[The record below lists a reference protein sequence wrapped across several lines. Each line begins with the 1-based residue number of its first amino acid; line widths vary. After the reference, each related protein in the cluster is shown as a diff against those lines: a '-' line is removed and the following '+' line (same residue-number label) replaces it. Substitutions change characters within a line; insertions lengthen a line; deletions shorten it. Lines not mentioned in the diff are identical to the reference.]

1 MRPRVAVIHHSR
13 RGTMRTLAG
22 LAAEGAR
29 AGGAAVRLL
38 RVAEDDPA
46 VMAWPERV
54 AEPEDVLWADGLVL
68 ATPTYFGNVSA
79 AFKRFLET
87 TSPLW
92 RQGLLA
98 DRIVTGMT
106 SSTCTHAG
114 REATLL
120 ALHQTAFHWGSW
132 VLGADPADPVFGP
145 AGGNP
150 YGVSADSRPDAAG
163 AEVRGAARSL
173 GRRVAD
179 LTARAGPHAAG
190 LPRSAVPGPVKV
202 TVVHCADDGRTRLM
216 AQQCAA
222 GARSVGARVRLRRV
236 GDAGG
241 PPGPVAATVTRED
254 VAWADAVVFGAPAR
268 LGCMAARLLDF
279 VQSLASDGG
288 RGPLWGKPA
297 SGFVTTALTHTGS
310 ESALLAFHH
319 LLLNSGAVV
328 VPPGFTDQAVF
339 EAGGNPYGTCDVR
352 SASAVPTGAALAAV
366 AYQGRRTA
374 MAGDVLRRPAAAPR
388 PGPGERAGDNENTG
402 NPGGLRDDHAAI

>member
-1 MRPRVAVIHHSR
+1 MSPRIAVVHHSR
-13 RGTMRTLAG
+13 RGTMRALAT

-29 AGGAAVRLL
+29 ARGAAVRLL
-38 RVAEDDPA
+38 RVAEDGPDA
-46 VMAWPERV
+46 MAWPERV
-54 AEPEDVLWADGLVL
+54 AEPGDVLWADGLVL

-79 AFKRFLET
+79 AFKQFLET

-98 DRIVTGMT
+98 DRVVTGMT
-106 SSTCTHAG
+106 ASTCTHAG

-120 ALHQTAFHWGSW
+120 ALYQTAFHWGSW
-132 VLGADPADPVFGP
+132 VLGADPADPLFGS

-150 YGVSADSRPDAAG
+150 YGVSADSRPEVAG
-163 AEVRGAARSL
+163 ADTRGAALSL
-173 GRRVAD
+173 GHRLAD
-179 LTARAGPHAAG
+179 ITARVRPSAARPVG
-190 LPRSAVPGPVKV
+190 STASGPVNV
-202 TVVHCADDGRTRLM
+202 TVVHCADDGRARLM
-216 AQQCAA
+216 ARECAA

-236 GDAGG
+236 ASARRG
-241 PPGPVAATVTRED
+241 PNAAIVTRED

-268 LGCMAARLLDF
+268 LGCMAAPLLDF
-279 VQSLASDGG
+279 VQSLASADG

-297 SGFVTTALTHTGS
+297 SGFVTTALAHTGS

-339 EAGGNPYGTCDVR
+339 EAGGNPYGSCDVR

-366 AYQGRRTA
+366 AYQGQRAA
-374 MAGDVLRRPAAAPR
+374 MAGDLLRRPATAPS
-388 PGPGERAGDNENTG
+388 PIPGERAGSDENTG
-402 NPGGLRDDHAAI
+402 TLEGLRDDHAAI

>member
-13 RGTMRTLAG
+13 RGTMRTLAA

-38 RVAEDDPA
+38 RVAEDGPA
-46 VMAWPERV
+46 AMAWPERV
-54 AEPEDVLWADGLVL
+54 ADPQDVLWADGLVL

-79 AFKRFLET
+79 DFKRFLET

-92 RQGLLA
+92 RKGLLA

-132 VLGADPADPVFGP
+132 VLGADPADPDFGP

-150 YGVSADSRPDAAG
+150 YGVSADSSPDGAG
-163 AEVRGAARSL
+163 ADARCAARSL
-173 GRRVAD
+173 GHRVAD
-179 LTARAGPHAAG
+179 LTARVGPSAAGPAG
-190 LPRSAVPGPVKV
+190 PAVPGPVKV
-202 TVVHCADDGRTRLM
+202 TVVHCADDGRARLM
-216 AQQCAA
+216 AQECAA

-236 GDAGG
+236 GDAGRRR
-241 PPGPVAATVTRED
+241 GPVAATVTQED

-268 LGCMAARLLDF
+268 LGCMAAPLLDF

-297 SGFVTTALTHTGS
+297 SGFVTTALAHTGS

-328 VPPGFTDQAVF
+328 VPPGFTDQTVF
-339 EAGGNPYGTCDVR
+339 DAGGNPYGTCDVR
-352 SASAVPTGAALAAV
+352 SASAAPTGAALAAV

-374 MAGDVLRRPAAAPR
+374 MAGDLLRRPAAAPF
-388 PGPGERAGDNENTG
+388 PGPGERAGGNENTG
-402 NPGGLRDDHAAI
+402 NLGGLRDDHAAI